1 MANENSSPQG
11 ESEEKSIQ
19 PQKRDI
25 DYTDLAAKLTDN
37 AAAKDIEEFHLKV
50 KGDLEEALSGK
61 TDYMSILEQAYSLE
75 SKDSD
80 DFLRFGLEKRPAQT
94 EDIFLISCF
103 RKSGYPL
110 FTYRLAESKDLETSL
125 SFILNT
131 IKNYVQ
137 YKLGELLEV
146 LALESQTIQ
155 FFVVEDAYIIAVV
168 TSRGVQRDQV
178 GALAVDLSHLIREY
192 PNQTP
197 ESSPPF
203 REAVDRIIEATKASF
218 VREHYAVKIVLAGD
232 GAVGKTS
239 IRRQYLG
246 EGFQE
251 DYQMTIG
258 ADLATKS
265 SSTIY
270 PGGKQIKFVIWD
282 LAGQPR
288 FDVVRKAYYNNA
300 VGALVVF
307 DVTRLESFQNVVAWM
322 NELWKNNGRGPVPII
337 VLGNK
342 ADLRSGETL
351 TVEDN
356 KAQIFVSR
364 LSQISRQHRGFR
376 IHYLPT
382 SAKTGNNIET
392 AFELLGEAIMD
403 FFASAKF

>member
-1 MANENSSPQG
+1 MASEKPSPQD
-11 ESEEKSIQ
+11 ESQEESIQ
-19 PQKRDI
+19 RPKRDV
-25 DYTDLAAKLTDN
+25 DYADLATKLANN

-75 SKDSD
+75 SKYPEG
-80 DFLRFGLEKRPAQT
+80 FLRFGLDKRPPQT
-94 EDIFLISCF
+94 EDVFLLACF

-110 FTYRLAESKDLETSL
+110 FTYRLVDSIDIQTSL
-125 SFILNT
+125 SFVLNT
-131 IKNYVQ
+131 IKNYTQ

-155 FFVVEDAYIIAVV
+155 FFVVEDAYIIAIV

-178 GALAVDLSHLIREY
+178 GALALDLSHLIRMH

-197 ESSPPF
+197 ESNPSF
-203 REAVDRIIEATKASF
+203 REAIDQVIEATRASF

-258 ADLATKS
+258 ADLATKN

-288 FDVVRKAYYNNA
+288 FDVVRKAYYNSA

-307 DVTRLESFQNVVAWM
+307 DVTRLESFQNIVAWM

-337 VLGNK
+337 ILGNK
-342 ADLRSGETL
+342 ADLRSSEIL
-351 TVEDN
+351 SVEDK
-356 KAQIFVSR
+356 KAQVFVER
-364 LSQISRQHRGFR
+364 LSQISRRYRGFR

-382 SAKTGNNIET
+382 SAKTGKNIET